1 MADSAT
7 ARHNMVESQ
16 IRTNKVT
23 DARLTAAM
31 LEIPRERFLPKGL
44 RGIAYIDE
52 DIPLGGGRHMMEPM
66 VFARLL
72 QIAEVR
78 AGDVALDIGCGP
90 GYSAAVL
97 ARLCD
102 TVVAVESDAK
112 LASEATK
119 TLAALDIDNAAVI
132 EGSLQ
137 AGCAKQGPYDLVLF
151 DGAISGVP
159 ETIQQQVA
167 EGGRIVAVIG
177 AGAGVGR
184 GSVMRKAG
192 GTLHIRAVF
201 DAAIP
206 SLPGFEPAT
215 EFVF

>member
-1 MADSAT
+1 MADTAT

-23 DARLTAAM
+23 DTRLTNAM
-31 LEIPRERFLPKGL
+31 LDIPRERFLPKAM

-52 DIPLGGGRHMMEPM
+52 DIALGGGRHMMQPM
-66 VFARLL
+66 VLARLL

-78 AGDVALDIGCGP
+78 PGDVALDIGCGS

-102 TVVAVESDAK
+102 TVVAVECDSK
-112 LASEATK
+112 LAMEATK
-119 TLAALDIDNAAVI
+119 TLAELDIDNAAVI
-132 EGSLQ
+132 EGALTG
-137 AGCAKQGPYDLVLF
+137 GCAKQGPYDIVLF
-151 DGAISGVP
+151 DGAISAVP
-159 ETIQQQVA
+159 EKIAKQVA
-167 EGGRIVAVIG
+167 PDGRIVAIVG
-177 AGAGVGR
+177 AGTGLGK
-184 GSVMRKAG
+184 GSIFRKTG
-192 GTLHIRAVF
+192 GSLHARTVF

-206 SLPGFEPAT
+206 YLPGFEAAT

>member
-31 LEIPRERFLPKGL
+31 LEIPRERFLPKAL

-52 DIPLGGGRHMMEPM
+52 DIPLGGGRHLMEPM
-66 VFARLL
+66 VLARLL

-102 TVVAVESDAK
+102 TVVAVECDAK
-112 LASEATK
+112 LAGEATK

-132 EGSLQ
+132 EGPLA

-159 ETIQQQVA
+159 EKIQRQVA

-192 GTLHIRAVF
+192 GSLHVRAVF
-201 DAAIP
+201 DAAVP

>member
-1 MADSAT
+1 MADPAT

-16 IRTNKVT
+16 VRTNKVT
-23 DARLTAAM
+23 DIRLTAAM
-31 LEIPRERFLPKGL
+31 LEIPRERFLPKAL
-44 RGIAYIDE
+44 QGIAYIDE

-66 VFARLL
+66 VLARLL
-72 QIAEVR
+72 QIAEVQ

-90 GYSAAVL
+90 GYSAAIL

-102 TVVAVESDAK
+102 TVVAVESDSKFAG
-112 LASEATK
+112 EAAQ

-132 EGSLQ
+132 EGPLQ

-151 DGAISGVP
+151 DGAISAVP
-159 ETIQQQVA
+159 EKIQRQVV
-167 EGGRIVAVIG
+167 EGGRIVAVIQ

-184 GSVMRKAG
+184 GSVLRKAG
-192 GTLHIRAVF
+192 GSLHLRAVF
-201 DAAIP
+201 DAAVP
-206 SLPGFEPAT
+206 SLPGFESAT

>member
-23 DARLTAAM
+23 DTRLIAAM
-31 LEIPRERFLPKGL
+31 LEIPRERFLPKAL
-44 RGIAYIDE
+44 RGIAYVDE
-52 DIPLGGGRHMMEPM
+52 NIPLGGGRHMMAPL
-66 VFARLL
+66 VLARLL

-78 AGDVALDIGCGP
+78 AGDVILDIGCGP
-90 GYSAAVL
+90 GYSAAIL

-112 LASEATK
+112 FVAEATK
-119 TLAALDIDNAAVI
+119 TLATLDIDNAAVI
-132 EGSLQ
+132 EGPLQ

-151 DGAISGVP
+151 DGAISAVP
-159 ETIQQQVA
+159 ESIQRQVA
-167 EGGRIVAVIG
+167 ESGRIVAVIG

-184 GSVMRKAG
+184 GSVLRKVG
-192 GTLHIRAVF
+192 KTLQLRAVF
-201 DAAIP
+201 DASVP